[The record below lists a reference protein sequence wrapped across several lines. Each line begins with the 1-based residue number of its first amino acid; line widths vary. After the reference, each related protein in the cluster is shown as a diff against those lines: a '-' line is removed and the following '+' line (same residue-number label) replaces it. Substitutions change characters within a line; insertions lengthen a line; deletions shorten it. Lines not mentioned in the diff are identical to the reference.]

1 MDLKKGNFRLVFH
14 DIFLIDF
21 FYYSFRCIF
30 NRKKPRMIFEGTERT
45 SQAEIHARVI
55 TRTPYYKSLEKN
67 WTLPGRHIMYF
78 TISCCCHLSLVS
90 RFVKA
95 SSNPSEVQANSNE
108 SFPELPILY
117 LIYSLTLQVQRTSI
131 CNKISEIIFLLSGL
145 H

>member
-1 MDLKKGNFRLVFH
+1 MDLTKGNFRLVFH

-21 FYYSFRCIF
+21 FYYFFRCIF
-30 NRKKPRMIFEGTERT
+30 NRKKPRMIFEETERT

-90 RFVKA
+90 RFVNA
-95 SSNPSEVQANSNE
+95 SSNPSEGQAKLLQLKWE
-108 SFPELPILY
+108 FPKITYSVLNILINITGSKNFY
-117 LIYSLTLQVQRTSI
+117 L
-131 CNKISEIIFLLSGL
+131 
-145 H
+145 